1 MLTETGTL
9 PPHGEMQG
17 SADFVVPA
25 LTPRT
30 FQVGFTIANLPVT
43 SWFNGKTVKINL
55 KK

>member
-1 MLTETGTL
+1 
-9 PPHGEMQG
+9 MQG

-30 FQVGFTIANLPVT
+30 FQVGFTIANLPAT
-43 SWFNGKTVKINL
+43 TWFNGKTVKINL